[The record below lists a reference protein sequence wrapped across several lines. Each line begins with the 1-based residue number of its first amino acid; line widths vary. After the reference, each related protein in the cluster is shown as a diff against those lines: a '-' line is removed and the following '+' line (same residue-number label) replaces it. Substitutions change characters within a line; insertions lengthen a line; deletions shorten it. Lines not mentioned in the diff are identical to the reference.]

1 MVKLILPL
9 SLVVMCASMAGAGG
23 DEDLAAIRQTALN
36 YMTAWYR
43 GDADTMKACL
53 HKKLAKRS
61 LRGFFGEPD
70 LRHTS
75 AADMVRYTINGGGVN
90 LWPEGGRIEV
100 TILDHFKQIASVR
113 VTSPNYYEYLHLA
126 KIEGRWV
133 IINALYEPSVPTGDK

>member
-1 MVKLILPL
+1 MNKWILPL
-9 SLVVMCASMAGAGG
+9 SLLVMCASIVRADGE
-23 DEDLAAIRQTALN
+23 DDLAAIRQTAMD
-36 YMTAWYR
+36 YMAAWYR

-75 AADMVRYTINGGGVN
+75 ASDMVRYTINGYGLN

-133 IINALYEPSVPTGDK
+133 IVNALYEPNGSTADR